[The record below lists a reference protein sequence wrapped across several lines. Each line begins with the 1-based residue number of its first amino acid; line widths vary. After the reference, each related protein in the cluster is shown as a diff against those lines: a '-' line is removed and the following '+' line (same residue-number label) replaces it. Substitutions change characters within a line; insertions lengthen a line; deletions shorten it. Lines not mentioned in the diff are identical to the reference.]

1 MQGAVPAL
9 GGRRGRGRDWG
20 IAEESSA
27 LVRGETE
34 RAGTQTEQV
43 PEKRR

>member
-9 GGRRGRGRDWG
+9 GGRRGRDWG
-20 IAEESSA
+20 IAEELSA